1 MVGTTI
7 SMQNTKQMLYPSITF
22 CESTTSARIYA
33 GGSWYASWYAFYNKT
48 IPSHEFE
55 DLFIGLYTKMPNTSM
70 FTLRPSDIND
80 RVAHVVFSKFLVF
93 LIM

>member
-1 MVGTTI
+1 MIGTTI

-22 CESTTSARIYA
+22 CESATSARVFA
-33 GGSWYASWYAFYNKT
+33 GGRLFQSWYAFHNKT
-48 IPSHEFE
+48 ISSHEFE
-55 DLFIGLYTKMPNTSM
+55 DLFIGLYTKMPNMSM